1 MKQAKRIFSAAI
13 FATLAFAVSL
23 PVAAPVAAAPK
34 AELWEMWTP
43 HNAESE
49 AAVDHSVWDAFLQK
63 HIVNR
68 KGIHLLIYSRVSDS
82 DRAALADYVS
92 ALEGVDILSR
102 NRAEQ
107 RAFWIN
113 LYNALTAKV
122 VLDHYPVESI
132 RDIDISPG
140 VFSSGPWGKKLAEV
154 NGEGLSLDDIEHR
167 ILRPIWKDARIH
179 YAVNCASIGCPNLAA
194 RAFTPANTE
203 ELLDIGARDYIN
215 HPRGAR
221 VEEGRLHVSSIYEWF
236 KDDFGGDD
244 AGVISHLREFADDE
258 LRGKLEG
265 ISSVSGDDYDWNL
278 NETR

>member
-1 MKQAKRIFSAAI
+1 MKRAVSILL
-13 FATLAFAVSL
+13 FACLAFALSL
-23 PVAAPVAAAPK
+23 PAAAPVSAAPR

-49 AAVDHSVWDAFLQK
+49 ATVDHSVWDAFLQK

-68 KGIHLLIYSRVSDS
+68 GGIHLLIYSRVSDA

-92 ALEGVDILSR
+92 ALEGVDVLSH

-122 VLDHYPVESI
+122 VLDHYPVGSI
-132 RDIDISPG
+132 REIDISPG

-154 NGEGLSLDDIEHR
+154 SGEGLSLDDIEHR

-203 ELLDIGARDYIN
+203 ELLDQGARDYIN

-221 VEEGRLHVSSIYEWF
+221 VEGGRLHVSSIYEWF

-244 AGVISHLREFADDE
+244 AGVISHLRDFAAAE
-258 LRGKLEG
+258 LKERLENITS
-265 ISSVSGDDYDWNL
+265 ISDDDYDWTL